1 MKKLKL
7 NKIINENTQ
16 DCFFHAD
23 PQGRVYIGKGLKGGI
38 TITIYDPSGDVRDLD
53 RKSVV

>member
-16 DCFFHAD
+16 DCFSMLIHR
-23 PQGRVYIGKGLKGGI
+23 GVSTLEKG
-38 TITIYDPSGDVRDLD
+38 
-53 RKSVV
+53 